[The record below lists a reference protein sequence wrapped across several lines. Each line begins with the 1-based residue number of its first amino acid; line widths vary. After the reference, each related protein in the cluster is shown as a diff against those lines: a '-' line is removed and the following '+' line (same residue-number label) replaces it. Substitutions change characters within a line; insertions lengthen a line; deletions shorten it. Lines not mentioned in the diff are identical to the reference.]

1 MTVNSFS
8 VKRFA
13 NTRNIDPKS
22 IIEVSSSLG
31 IESKPKINY
40 DSKKSV
46 QQL

>member
-1 MTVNSFS
+1 MILEKYFVTSDGEFI

-31 IESKPKINY
+31 IES
-40 DSKKSV
+40 
-46 QQL
+46 